1 MTNEMD
7 EVCGRVFLREQLQLV
22 PKPVVESIE
31 EAIEF
36 LEDCYATV
44 FDSKQE
50 LIEFVEEESLDIDV
64 DALDE
69 VLEVFALPDGR
80 YLYVE
85 A

>member
-22 PKPVVESIE
+22 PKTVVESIE

-36 LEDCYATV
+36 LEDCCATV
-44 FDSKQE
+44 FDSERE
-50 LIEFVEEESLDIDV
+50 LIEFLEEEGLEFDP